1 MQILGGG
8 GEGGSQR
15 TNIEGGLPK
24 RGGLDSL

>member
-1 MQILGGG
+1 MQILGG

-24 RGGLDSL
+24 KGGLDSL